1 MDQQFVLGTA
11 AGHHPVA
18 SDAWCS
24 RTVGGEVW
32 DGIDFDH
39 CFRIKL
45 FDGILPLTFLS
56 LSLLFVLIHAIRAAI
71 ALFSSS
77 DAPYTRL
84 ASAASAVSDSAI
96 AQAETDVLRSV
107 AEKESPDWA
116 NPSTQKELLGEAEGG
131 DADEADTERGKV
143 TLGLVFRTVWGCK
156 KDLVTLGASVA
167 ITTVLVAKVVRAF
180 KEKEDGRAPAAFELA
195 AWAWATVLALGKY
208 ALALAHRGFAL
219 QHPTLPH
226 RDVSPWT
233 TTLERH
239 LIPFYV
245 LYSSLTAFFDAR
257 TAVLDY
263 NAFPYGPAL
272 GYLKLEGHIFVFSTV
287 LVLIECFAP
296 RPSRFY
302 SRSSSTPYAGAQ
314 TSSGQTLPPPPELNA
329 SLFSCATWTYLESF
343 QMRSAFPAIYGA
355 EGTLK
360 LDAVPDLRPDDKTA
374 RALLSYRQSLRQV
387 EAILERLPAFVRR
400 RVLSGK
406 EDGTIEDLSLAWKL
420 GYHFWPELV
429 AQNVYSL
436 IRVALNG
443 VPPLMLKGILAHIA
457 ARNRGEPAPT
467 HVAVLYAWALFVST
481 VVGSLGSSQSLFIG
495 RRICIRLRSI
505 IVGEVFTKALRR
517 KDQAGSSSTASPS
530 TAPTRAPS
538 PEPVG
543 EAEPAPTE
551 SVAPVVA
558 IKVHAPGEDEE
569 VQPPAVGAAAEPAA
583 KTEEELR
590 LLEEELDKASSGKI
604 MNLISIDTFRLSEI
618 CAYLHFLTSEM
629 PLSIVVVL
637 YLLYKVVGVSALAG
651 VAVFLVIMPIQG
663 KLGALFNKY
672 QLQLLAAAD
681 QRLTLTTEVIGQI
694 RMVKYFA
701 WERKFLE
708 KMEQVRKKELGA
720 LWRRALATTFSGNL
734 MFGTPVIV
742 AVVTF
747 TFHTKVM
754 KEELTAEIAFT
765 ALALFNVLRSPLEGF
780 TDMFVSVLQALVSL
794 NRIDE
799 YLHEE
804 ETHKYSVLA
813 EPPSKDCK
821 VGFVDG
827 SFTWAGEDEARENPN
842 VFRLDKLN
850 LRFPEGKLSIILG
863 PVGSGKTTI
872 LMSLLGETNRLSGS
886 AFLPSPVIRSTNAD
900 PTVLTDTTAYAAQS
914 PWLLSATIKENILFG
929 SKYDSR
935 RYRKTLEAC
944 ALVQDL
950 TQFELSDETEVGEK
964 GTVLSGGQKARISLA
979 RAIYSPAKYVLLDD
993 VLSAVDSHTAEHL
1006 VAQCLTGSLM
1016 RHRTCILV
1024 THAVDLCLP
1033 RASFVVTLEHGSVVS
1048 AGAPDSLSHSRLV
1061 ELEREQDEY
1070 AAKHPPAE
1078 GETVDPTASTIE
1090 AIAEGETDQEVLA
1103 HQEEERKARLQALK
1117 LVKEETQSEGSVKAA
1132 VYLAYVR
1139 AFGGPS
1145 ILLLTFA
1152 ILLSAQFSDIAV
1164 NAALRYWA
1172 QAFDNEEASAGS
1184 FIISAA
1190 QASARRWQA
1199 VPTHLAAMASYGM
1212 STTAS
1217 NGTVTANG
1225 IISKHSH
1232 DPDFWLKMYCV
1243 LAAVNLTLITSRVAF
1258 WLWRGLIA
1266 GKTIYEN
1273 LINSIFGARIRFFDA
1288 TPTGRILNR
1297 LSKDTE
1303 TIDQDLSSTS
1313 MYVTLELFMVVGI
1326 IGSIS
1331 YGIPAFLPAAVV
1343 ISAMYALLGKIYLAS
1358 SRELKRYES
1367 TTKSPIFSL
1376 FGEALQGVSTIR
1388 AYGDASRFMK
1398 DIFRLIDENNR
1409 PFFTLWLGNRWL
1421 SVRVDTAGALVAL
1434 LSALFIIFAPQESM
1448 DAALA
1453 GFIMT
1458 FALAF
1463 NDRIIWL
1470 VRLSAGMEVQLNS
1483 VERVQEYTDL
1493 DQESKGGIKP
1503 PAIWPTRGGSISVN
1517 GLTASYAP
1525 DLPPVLKG
1533 VSFEI
1538 KGGEKIGVV
1547 GRTGSGKSTLGLSFF
1562 RFIEPT
1568 SGNIT
1573 IDGLDINKLRLED
1586 LRSRLTI
1593 VAQEA
1598 ALFAGTLRFNLDPF
1612 DQHSDIEIWEAL
1624 QRVQMAAPGAGGVG
1638 SARPTPGPSR
1648 AASITSDDEGTATE
1662 ENERFVVKS
1671 LEMVVSEGGKNFSA
1685 GQRQLLS
1692 LARGILK
1699 LKSSSILILDES
1711 TASLDHATDERIQK
1725 TIREEM
1731 ADATILCIAH
1741 RLRTIIDY
1749 DRILVLDHGVVQEY
1763 DTPLALF
1770 AKEEGEGG
1778 AFAALCRKSGEFE
1791 VLKEMAQRAAE
1802 EKQEKERASTR
1813 VGRK

>member
-1 MDQQFVLGTA
+1 MEQQFVLAGA
-11 AGHHPVA
+11 AQELKDA

-24 RTVGGEVW
+24 RSPRGADLW
-32 DGIDFDH
+32 DGVDFEH

-45 FDGILPLTFLS
+45 FDGVLPIAFLS
-56 LSLLFVLIHAIRAAI
+56 LSFTFLLVQAISTLVSLFAAPAFI
-71 ALFSSS
+71 
-77 DAPYTRL
+77 RL
-84 ASAASAVSDSAI
+84 PTETSGSDSAI

-107 AEKESPDWA
+107 AEKESPDWL
-116 NPSTQKELLGEAEGG
+116 NPLTQTELLGEEEARAASREEEGAKE
-131 DADEADTERGKV
+131 DV
-143 TLGLVFRTVWGCK
+143 TLRLLAKMFWGSK
-156 KDLVTLGASVA
+156 KDFVALALSAA
-167 ITTVLVAKVVRAF
+167 ITAVLVAKVVKAF
-180 KEKEDGRAPAAFELA
+180 KAQEDGRAWAAFELA
-195 AWAWATVLALGKY
+195 AWAWATVLALVKY
-208 ALALAHRGFAL
+208 VLVLAHRAFAL
-219 QHPTLPH
+219 THPTLTH
-226 RDVSPWT
+226 RDLSPWT

-239 LIPFYV
+239 LIPFYII
-245 LYSSLTAFFDAR
+245 YWSITAFFDAR
-257 TAVLDY
+257 SAFLDY
-263 NAFPYGPAL
+263 HAFPYGPAAL
-272 GYLKLEGHIFVFSTV
+272 MLKLEGHIFVLSTL
-287 LVLIECFAP
+287 LVLLEVFAP
-296 RPSRFY
+296 RPSRFH
-302 SRSSSTPYAGAQ
+302 SRSSQHPHPSAPGAK
-314 TSSGQTLPPPPELNA
+314 GGPLPPPPELNA
-329 SLFSCATWTYLESF
+329 SLFSCATWTYLEGF
-343 QMRSAFPAIYGA
+343 QMRAAFPGMFGA
-355 EGTLK
+355 EGSLK
-360 LDAVPDLRPDDKTA
+360 MDQIPDLRPDDKTA
-374 RALLSYRQSLRQV
+374 RALLAYRQSLRTI
-387 EAILERLPAFVRR
+387 ERILARLPAFIRKR
-400 RVLSGK
+400 LLGGK
-406 EDGTIEDLSLAWKL
+406 ADGTIEDLSLAWKL
-420 GYHFWPELV
+420 SYHFFPELV
-429 AQNVYSL
+429 AQNVYSI
-436 IRVALNG
+436 IRVAFTG

-457 ARNRGEPAPT
+457 KRNRGEPSPT
-467 HVAVLYAWALFVST
+467 HVAVLYAWALFIST

-517 KDQAGSSSTASPS
+517 KDQAGSSSSSAPSAAPTRVASPS
-530 TAPTRAPS
+530 PDVEIVAA
-538 PEPVG
+538 G
-543 EAEPAPTE
+543 EAEAAPGE
-551 SVAPVVA
+551 AIAPVVA
-558 IKVHAPGEDEE
+558 VKTVTHGEEQE
-569 VQPPAVGAAAEPAA
+569 VQPGSAPA
-583 KTEEELR
+583 KTEEELEQ
-590 LLEEELDKASSGKI
+590 LEEELDKATSGKV

-629 PLSIVVVL
+629 PLQIVVVL
-637 YLLYKVVGVSALAG
+637 YLLYQVVGVSALAG

-708 KMEQVRKKELGA
+708 KMDQVRRKELGA
-720 LWRRALATTFSGNL
+720 LWRRALATTFAGNL

-747 TFHTKVM
+747 TFLTKVM
-754 KEELTAEIAFT
+754 KEELTAEVAFT
-765 ALALFNVLRSPLEGF
+765 ALALFNVLRTPLEGF

-794 NRIDE
+794 GRIDE

-804 ETHKYSVLA
+804 ETHKYSVLV
-813 EPPSKDCK
+813 EPPSDTQCK
-821 VGFVDG
+821 VGFVNG
-827 SFTWAGEDEARENPN
+827 TFTWAAEEEARQDPN
-842 VFRLDKLN
+842 VFRLENLN

-872 LMSLLGETNRLSGS
+872 LMSLLGETNRLFGA
-886 AFLPSPVIRSTNAD
+886 AFLPSPVIRSSDAD
-900 PTVLTDTTAYAAQS
+900 PSILTDTTAYAAQS

-929 SKYDSR
+929 SKFDAK
-935 RYRKTLEAC
+935 RYKKVLEAC

-950 TQFELSDETEVGEK
+950 KQFELSDETEVGEK

-993 VLSAVDSHTAEHL
+993 VLSAVDSHTAQHL
-1006 VAQCLTGSLM
+1006 VERCLSGSLM

-1033 RASFVVTLEHGSVVS
+1033 YASFVVTLEHGAVVS
-1048 AGAPDSLSHSRLV
+1048 AGAPDSLTQSRLV

-1070 AAKHPPAE
+1070 AAKPNPE
-1078 GETVDPTASTIE
+1078 EMVDATASTIE

-1117 LVKEETQSEGSVKAA
+1117 LVKEETQSEGSVKAS
-1132 VYLAYVR
+1132 VYFAYIR

-1145 ILLLTFA
+1145 ILLITLA
-1152 ILLSAQFSDIAV
+1152 ILLSAQLSDIAV

-1172 QAFDNEEASAGS
+1172 GTFESKEASAT
-1184 FIISAA
+1184 FVLAA
-1190 QASARRWQA
+1190 VHASAKRWQA
-1199 VPTHLAAMASYGM
+1199 VPAHLASIAGYTSDAIGNKRLVSAADVI
-1212 STTAS
+1212 SEHS
-1217 NGTVTANG
+1217 N
-1225 IISKHSH
+1225 
-1232 DPDFWLKMYCV
+1232 DPDFWLKMYCI
-1243 LAAVNLTLITSRVAF
+1243 LAAVNLVLITSRVAF

-1266 GKTIYEN
+1266 GRTMYDN
-1273 LINSIFGARIRFFDA
+1273 LIRSIFGARVRFFDS

-1297 LSKDTE
+1297 LSKDQE
-1303 TIDQDLSSTS
+1303 TIDQDLASTS
-1313 MYVTLELFMVVGI
+1313 MYVTLELFMVAGI

-1331 YGIPAFLPAAVV
+1331 WGIPAFLPAAAV

-1398 DIFRLIDENNR
+1398 DIFRLLDENNR

-1434 LSALFIIFAPQESM
+1434 LSALFIIFSPQESM

-1470 VRLSAGMEVQLNS
+1470 VRLSASAEVQMNS
-1483 VERVQEYTDL
+1483 VERVQEYTNL
-1493 DQESKGGIKP
+1493 EQESKGGIKP
-1503 PAIWPTRGGSISVN
+1503 PAIWPTRGGSISVKK
-1517 GLTASYAP
+1517 LTASYAP
-1525 DLPPVLKG
+1525 ELPPVLKS
-1533 VSFEI
+1533 VSFDV

-1568 SGNIT
+1568 SGNIS
-1573 IDGLDINKLRLED
+1573 IDGLDINTLRLED

-1612 DQHSDIEIWEAL
+1612 DQHSDVEIWESL
-1624 QRVQMAAPGAGGVG
+1624 QRVQMAAPGMGGVG
-1638 SARPTPGPSR
+1638 SIRPTPAASR
-1648 AASITSDDEGTATE
+1648 AASIASDEGTATE
-1662 ENERFVVKS
+1662 EGERFVVKS
-1671 LEMVVSEGGKNFSA
+1671 LEMGVSEGGKNFSA

-1699 LKSSSILILDES
+1699 LKTSSILILDES

-1763 DTPLALF
+1763 DTPLALLD
-1770 AKEEGEGG
+1770 KEQG
-1778 AFAALCRKSGEFE
+1778 AFAALCKKSGEFD
-1791 VLKEMAQRAAE
+1791 VLRQMAEQAARQ
-1802 EKQEKERASTR
+1802 KATG
-1813 VGRK
+1813 V